1 MKTLFACTIVVLSL
15 SLTDKTIAQS
25 GKIGY
30 VDFQYLVSQVKT
42 ADDIQ
47 LELQKLAS
55 DWNQQLETMQD
66 TVAMMEKDMETLSIT
81 LTKSSRDMLQK
92 NIDDRKHKITAF
104 QEQKFS
110 PIKGELYKKQQELLQ
125 PMVDKIR
132 KAIDNVRIR
141 EKYDVLFDISAGN
154 PVSIDKRFDVT
165 GFVIEELSSVG
176 LIVKE
181 QQTTNTNIYKQ
192 DTNRKSG
199 TETVKKSGKDTINNK
214 KKDNDNVDTPV
225 KDKIDQ

>member
-1 MKTLFACTIVVLSL
+1 MKILFACAIIAL
-15 SLTDKTIAQS
+15 SLTLAGTTTAQS

-47 LELQKLAS
+47 LELQKLAA

-66 TVAMMEKDMETLSIT
+66 TVAMMEKDIETLSIT

-92 NIDDRKHKITAF
+92 NIDERKQKITVF

-110 PIKGELYKKQQELLQ
+110 PIKGELYKKQQELIQ
-125 PMVDKIR
+125 PMIDKIK

-165 GFVIEELSSVG
+165 GLVIEELSSVG
-176 LIVKE
+176 LLIKE
-181 QQTTNTNIYKQ
+181 QQASDTESVKQ
-192 DTNRKSG
+192 DTRRKSG
-199 TETVKKSGKDTINNK
+199 TENVKKSGKETTK
-214 KKDNDNVDTPV
+214 KKEGENVDTPV

>member
-1 MKTLFACTIVVLSL
+1 MKTLWACTIAALSL
-15 SLTDKTIAQS
+15 MFAGTTAAQS

-47 LELQKLAS
+47 LELQKLAA
-55 DWNQQLETMQD
+55 DWNRQLEIMQD

-92 NIDDRKHKITAF
+92 NINDRKQKIASF

-165 GFVIEELSSVG
+165 GFVIEELSAVG
-176 LIVKE
+176 LIVKAQGVE
-181 QQTTNTNIYKQ
+181 TETVKENTQKK
-192 DTNRKSG
+192 TG
-199 TETVKKSGKDTINNK
+199 TETVKPGIKDTKKKETGKD
-214 KKDNDNVDTPV
+214 KDKPVD
-225 KDKIDQ
+225 DKIDQ